1 MVCYSFILFWT
12 LFDLKSSKKCIFV
25 YFQEG
30 EHSSI
35 KDAEA
40 AMKLYQKFKTQW
52 ESDAPLLKKIRM
64 RIPSSKKGAVIGPRG
79 SKIQEMS
86 RNSGSI
92 VMLDGDI
99 LTIIGKLDAREKAKD
114 MVHKIIYR

>member
-1 MVCYSFILFWT
+1 
-12 LFDLKSSKKCIFV
+12 
-25 YFQEG
+25 
-30 EHSSI
+30 
-35 KDAEA
+35 
-40 AMKLYQKFKTQW
+40 MKLYQKFKTKW